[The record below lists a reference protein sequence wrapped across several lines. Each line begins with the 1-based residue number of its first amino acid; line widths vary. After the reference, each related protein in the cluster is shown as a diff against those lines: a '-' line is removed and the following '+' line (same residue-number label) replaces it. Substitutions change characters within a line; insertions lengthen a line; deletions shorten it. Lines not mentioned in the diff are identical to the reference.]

1 MGNCCNG
8 KSIDD
13 NDIEKNQQKN
23 QTNQNKKENS
33 SSSLDN
39 QQHSKINTFNTGIE
53 KIKAD
58 SINMLNQQEHP
69 QLFQEKNL
77 YISKKLLKLLI
88 KQSKCLLEGKEYIIN
103 SLGLINSNNKNNH
116 QDGIVIFGDINV
128 SNRIYFYKND
138 IKYRLILELILYF
151 PKKKAI
157 LAKIMQK

>member
-8 KSIDD
+8 KNIDD
-13 NDIEKNQQKN
+13 NDIEKNQQNN
-23 QTNQNKKENS
+23 QINKHKKENY

-39 QQHSKINTFNTGIE
+39 QQHSRINTFNTGIE
-53 KIKAD
+53 NIKED
-58 SINMLNQQEHP
+58 SINMLNQQEHT

-77 YISKKLLKLLI
+77 YISKNILKLLV

-103 SLGLINSNNKNNH
+103 SLGLIDSNNKNNH

-128 SNRIYFYKND
+128 RNRINLYNND
-138 IKYRLILELILYF
+138 IKYRLTLELILYF

-157 LAKIMQK
+157 LAKIMPK

>member
-1 MGNCCNG
+1 MGNCCKG
-8 KSIDD
+8 KNIDD
-13 NDIEKNQQKN
+13 NEIEKSLEN
-23 QTNQNKKENS
+23 NQNKKENF

-39 QQHSKINTFNTGIE
+39 QQHPKINTCNTGIE
-53 KIKAD
+53 NINTD
-58 SINMLNQQEHP
+58 SIIMPNQQEYP

-77 YISKKLLKLLI
+77 YISKNILKLLV

-103 SLGLINSNNKNNH
+103 SLGLIDSNNKNNH

-128 SNRIYFYKND
+128 SNRINLYKND

-157 LAKIMQK
+157 LAKIMPK

>member
-8 KSIDD
+8 KNIDD
-13 NDIEKNQQKN
+13 NDIEKNQQNN
-23 QTNQNKKENS
+23 QINKHKKENY

-39 QQHSKINTFNTGIE
+39 KQPPTINTCNTGIE
-53 KIKAD
+53 KIKTD
-58 SINMLNQQEHP
+58 SINMPNQQEYP

-77 YISKKLLKLLI
+77 YISKNIVKLLV

-103 SLGLINSNNKNNH
+103 SLGLIDSNNKNNN
-116 QDGIVIFGDINV
+116 QDGLVIFGDINV
-128 SNRIYFYKND
+128 SNRINLYKND

-157 LAKIMQK
+157 LAKIMPK

>member
-8 KSIDD
+8 KNIDD
-13 NDIEKNQQKN
+13 NVIEKNLQNN
-23 QTNQNKKENS
+23 QTNQNKKENC

-39 QQHSKINTFNTGIE
+39 QQFPKINTCNTGIE
-53 KIKAD
+53 NIKTD
-58 SINMLNQQEHP
+58 SINMPNQQENP
-69 QLFQEKNL
+69 QLFQEQNV
-77 YISKKLLKLLI
+77 YISKNILKLLV

-103 SLGLINSNNKNNH
+103 SLGLIDSNNKNNH